1 MTSDTASTQKHKRDR
16 SPAYP
21 GIDLRDAIERANVL
35 YQSERRHFAPVAAIL
50 EHWGYT
56 SNSSNGMVVLA
67 SLKKFGLVDD
77 EGTGDARQARI
88 TDLAFDILEDNPE
101 DSAEKDAAI
110 RKAALLPTIHRDLW
124 NEYEGELPSP
134 ATLRHRLKRQKFTD
148 RAVDAFI
155 TEFTATLAFAGLD
168 KGDIISLGDSDK
180 SEFESEG
187 TMVTAE
193 RTERRLPSP
202 TEQASQ
208 LSENS
213 IAIPVLL
220 GPSRIATI
228 TIPMDVNETE
238 WETIGR
244 ILRAYGLPERSA
256 PATDEAHSDETPWP
270 ETGHS

>member
-1 MTSDTASTQKHKRDR
+1 MTTDTESTQKRKRER
-16 SPAYP
+16 SPSYP
-21 GIDLRDAIERANVL
+21 GIDLRDAIERAKVL
-35 YQSERRHFAPVAAIL
+35 YQRERRHFAPVAAIL

-56 SNSSNGMVVLA
+56 PNSSNGMVILA

-124 NEYEGELPSP
+124 NEYEGNLPST
-134 ATLRHRLKRQKFTD
+134 ATLKHQLKHQGFTD
-148 RAVDAFI
+148 RAVDAFNAK
-155 TEFTATLAFAGLD
+155 FRATLTFAGLD
-168 KGDIISLGDSDK
+168 RSRIISLEDSDK
-180 SEFESEG
+180 SEFESEDPL
-187 TMVTAE
+187 VTAV

-228 TIPMDVNETE
+228 TIPMDVNRTE

-256 PATDEAHSDETPWP
+256 PATDEAPSP